1 MIRSA
6 EKNIMQKEKIRYDS
20 IEADHLKRL
29 AQIGVALSAEKDIDR
44 LMEKILTEARIITR
58 ADGGTLYLMSEDGSK
73 IEFAFVQ
80 NESLSLNMSAAEG
93 EMTWPPVTLA
103 HPDGSPNHANV
114 SAHVAI
120 TGRPVNISDVYAAQ
134 NFNCEGPR
142 LFDQKTGY
150 HSQSMLVVPMLN
162 HENDIIGVLQL
173 VNAREPGSGRV
184 FPFSSGSE
192 DLALSLASLAAVSL
206 TNNLLIGQLENLLDS
221 VIQTIAVA
229 IDEKSPYTGGHV
241 RRVADLTMSIAEK
254 INVSH
259 DGHFAQIHFSSDEL
273 KELRMA
279 AWLHDI
285 GKITTPDHIVDKS
298 TKLEKVYD
306 RIEEIKTRFEMLKR
320 ECQLTVEDAQKKAD
334 EQTLRKAEREMRVLD
349 EEYAFLL
356 RLNTGS
362 ETVRDE
368 MAEKIRKIGQ
378 RKWHTSTQDL
388 PLLTED
394 EIYNLSIPSGTLNE
408 KERDIINNHA
418 AVTYKMLSRLPFPK
432 KMRRIAEYASAHHEK
447 LDGSGY
453 PSGLKGDQL
462 SLQSRIIALADIFEA
477 LTAKDRPYKKGHTVE
492 EALIIMKEMVRD
504 RHIDPDLYGLFIKE
518 RIYEEYAKTEFVERK
533 SNGS

>member
-1 MIRSA
+1 MQ
-6 EKNIMQKEKIRYDS
+6 EVKNGSDS
-20 IEADHLKRL
+20 IDADHLRRL

-44 LMEKILTEARIITR
+44 LLEKILTESRIITR
-58 ADGGTLYLMSEDGSK
+58 ADGGTLYLMSDNESEL
-73 IEFAFVQ
+73 EFAFVQ
-80 NESLSLNMSAAEG
+80 NESLGLSMGNAVS
-93 EMTWPPVTLA
+93 EMIWPPVRLSN
-103 HPDGSPNHANV
+103 PDGSPNHANV

-120 TGRPVNISDVYAAQ
+120 TGRLVNIADVYAAQ

-150 HSQSMLVVPMLN
+150 RSQSMLVVPMRN

-173 VNAREPGSGRV
+173 VNARDAENGRV
-184 FPFSSGSE
+184 IPFSPGCE
-192 DLALSLASLAAVSL
+192 EMALSLASQAAVSL
-206 TNNLLIGQLENLLDS
+206 TNNLLIGQLESLLDS
-221 VIQTIAVA
+221 FIQTIAVA

-254 INVSH
+254 INASLE
-259 DGHFAQIHFSSDEL
+259 GHFAQIHFSSDEL

-285 GKITTPDHIVDKS
+285 GKITTPDHVVDKS

-320 ECQLTVEDAQKKAD
+320 ECQRTLEDAQKEAD
-334 EQTLRKAEREMRVLD
+334 AQTLHKAEREIRVLE

-356 RLNTGS
+356 KLNTGS

-368 MAEKIRKIGQ
+368 MVERIRQIAR
-378 RKWHTSTQDL
+378 RKWRTTSQAL

-394 EIYNLSIPSGTLNE
+394 EIYNLSIPNGTLNDE
-408 KERDIINNHA
+408 ERDIINNHA
-418 AVTYKMLSRLPFPK
+418 AVTYKMLSRLPFPRK
-432 KMRRIAEYASAHHEK
+432 LRRIAEYASAHHEK

-453 PSGLKGDQL
+453 PSGLRGDQL

-477 LTAKDRPYKKGHTVE
+477 LTAKDRPYKKGHTVG
-492 EALIIMKEMVRD
+492 EALKIMEVMVRNQ
-504 RHIDPDLYGLFIKE
+504 HIDPYLYELFIKE
-518 RIYEEYAKTEFVERK
+518 KIYDEFTKTELL
-533 SNGS
+533 SGNLTDHSS

>member
-1 MIRSA
+1 
-6 EKNIMQKEKIRYDS
+6 MQEEKIRHDS

-44 LMEKILTEARIITR
+44 LLEKILTEARIITL
-58 ADGGTLYLMSEDGSK
+58 ADGGTLYLMSEDGSEV
-73 IEFAFVQ
+73 EFAFVQ
-80 NESLSLNMSAAEG
+80 NESLALNMSAAEG
-93 EMTWPPVTLA
+93 EMIWPPVPLT

-120 TGRPVNISDVYAAQ
+120 TGRPVNISDVYAVQ

-150 HSQSMLVVPMLN
+150 HSQSMLVVPMRN

-173 VNAREPGSGRV
+173 VNAREPESGLV
-184 FPFSSGSE
+184 IPFSPE
-192 DLALSLASLAAVSL
+192 CEEMALSLASQAAVSL

-221 VIQTIAVA
+221 FIQTIAVA

-241 RRVADLTMSIAEK
+241 RRVANLTMSIAEK
-254 INVSH
+254 IN
-259 DGHFAQIHFSSDEL
+259 DCQEGHFAQIHFSSDEL

-285 GKITTPDHIVDKS
+285 GKITTPDHVVDKS

-306 RIEEIKTRFEMLKR
+306 RMEEIKTRFEMLKR
-320 ECQLTVEDAQKKAD
+320 ECQRTVKDAQKKAD
-334 EQTLRKAEREMRVLD
+334 AETLRKAEREIHTLN
-349 EEYAFLL
+349 EECEFLAK
-356 RLNTGS
+356 LNDGS
-362 ETVRDE
+362 EIVSE
-368 MAEKIRKIGQ
+368 EIAERIRQIA
-378 RKWHTSTQDL
+378 RRRWCTSTQVL

-394 EIYNLSIPSGTLNE
+394 EIYNLSIPYGTLNDE
-408 KERDIINNHA
+408 ERDIINNHA
-418 AVTYKMLSRLPFPK
+418 AVTYKMLSRLPFPGKLK
-432 KMRRIAEYASAHHEK
+432 KIAQYASAHHEK

-453 PSGLKGDQL
+453 PSGLRGEQL
-462 SLQSRIIALADIFEA
+462 SLQSRIIAVADIFEA

-492 EALIIMKEMVRD
+492 EALKIMEEMVRD

-518 RIYEEYAKTEFVERK
+518 KIYEEYAKTELVERK
-533 SNGS
+533 SNSS